1 MFMHRIKEGG
11 ALMGKKV
18 LIQNARAIVTC
29 DQNDTVCRN
38 ADILVNG
45 PEIESIG
52 PSLSGTNRLKARR

>member
-29 DQNDTVCRN
+29 DQNDTR
-38 ADILVNG
+38 DSSIRIIISFRHLS
-45 PEIESIG
+45 EI
-52 PSLSGTNRLKARR
+52 

>member
-1 MFMHRIKEGG
+1 
-11 ALMGKKV
+11 MGKKV

-52 PSLSGTNRLKARR
+52 PSLRTHQYASSFLSDICQKSDHD